1 MYITLAHTQKS
12 LSLTK
17 NLHIEFGTMGRAQI
31 GTMCKNTPLTPS
43 WFGYNSNI
51 NEKDPTVLG
60 TSEVSIFKD

>member
-1 MYITLAHTQKS
+1 
-12 LSLTK
+12 
-17 NLHIEFGTMGRAQI
+17 MGRAQI